1 MTQLNI
7 RIDDQLMRDLKKEA
21 IDAELSLEKYVSKK
35 LGERKK

>member
-21 IDAELSLEKYVSKK
+21 IDAELSLEKYVCNLL
-35 LGERKK
+35 LGRVG